1 MDFKQ
6 AMCEFGIAP
15 ETIMEDIKKM
25 KLSEVIEAIP
35 PRHRKAHFTVPLL
48 YAISSWGDITYGEY
62 LERVENEKY

>member
-25 KLSEVIEAIP
+25 RLSEVIESIP
-35 PRHRKAHFTVPLL
+35 SRHPKSN
-48 YAISSWGDITYGEY
+48 SSFEFLVAGLICYGDITYGEY
-62 LERVENEKY
+62 LERIGS